1 MTAAGFSLV
10 VDVGRLNDV
19 ALTTV
24 NADGVNVF
32 DYRSVPGA
40 EGTLRTLHET

>member
-1 MTAAGFSLV
+1 MTAAGFLLA
-10 VDVGRLNDV
+10 VDAGKPSDV

-24 NADGVNVF
+24 NVDGVNVF